1 MKNNRGAIQ
10 KRQMQLLHYL
20 KEKGFADVTQL
31 SELLRVSPITVRR
44 DLDELAGR
52 GLVTRYFGG
61 AKLAESAQ
69 EDDEPAYLETTT
81 QHLAQKRAI
90 ARRAAEML
98 ENGDTVFIKD
108 NSVYINGELLEED
121 YIREPGV
128 VPGDVDITVPE
139 GEYFVMGDN
148 RGNSIDSRSEEVG
161 CVKHKDLVGKAFFRL
176 YPFKNIG
183 KI

>member
-1 MKNNRGAIQ
+1 MTDTLQPGDYLLMNKKIYRHNEAERGDIVVLHSNLTQ
-10 KRQMQLLHYL
+10 ENGREKLLIKR
-20 KEKGFADVTQL
+20 V
-31 SELLRVSPITVRR
+31 I
-44 DLDELAGR
+44 
-52 GLVTRYFGG
+52 GL
-61 AKLAESAQ
+61 
-69 EDDEPAYLETTT
+69 P
-81 QHLAQKRAI
+81 
-90 ARRAAEML
+90 
-98 ENGDTVFIKD
+98 GDTVFIKD